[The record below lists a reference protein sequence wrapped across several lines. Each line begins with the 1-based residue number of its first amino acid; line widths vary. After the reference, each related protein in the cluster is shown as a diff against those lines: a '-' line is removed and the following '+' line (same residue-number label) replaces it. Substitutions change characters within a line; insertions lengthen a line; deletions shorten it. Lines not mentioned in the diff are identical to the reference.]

1 MSNRHPLKRRP
12 FYGKLK
18 ATIVGPEVTNIL
30 PGGRKEVWTRVQGG
44 FLGDG
49 GFGAVWLESNE
60 KSQLRAVKVIR
71 RSQTVEKVET
81 NKAIVKLM
89 EDEKDQTV
97 VKVETNK
104 NVVKLMEEKDQT
116 VVKVK
121 RDPKDQK
128 VVKLAVKEKHEK
140 KQSVEEVQ
148 KVIEREVLALKEL
161 REVGALL
168 AIIPPTELTLR

>member
-1 MSNRHPLKRRP
+1 
-12 FYGKLK
+12 
-18 ATIVGPEVTNIL
+18 
-30 PGGRKEVWTRVQGG
+30 
-44 FLGDG
+44 
-49 GFGAVWLESNE
+49 VWLESNE

-81 NKAIVKLM
+81 NKAIVKLMEDEKDQTVVKVETNKNVVKLM